1 MSDEMQGYRQQ
12 PGKLPF
18 AKPGSGGSE
27 PFSKLRDM
35 ELIPESQ
42 GGKKEQPKGPHHHD
56 NLITG
61 SVIGKRTALV
71 DAHWKVTGQAP
82 YGDDIRLQGN

>member
-35 ELIPESQ
+35 ESNKDSLATIN
-42 GGKKEQPKGPHHHD
+42 KG
-56 NLITG
+56 
-61 SVIGKRTALV
+61 RTKNIRTKTTV
-71 DAHWKVTGQAP
+71 KVTERNTIKTTMP
-82 YGDDIRLQGN
+82 